1 MTKEEQLARY
11 TQLSLPMEAELGR
24 CAMSVREILS
34 LSPGS
39 LLVLPNAVGS
49 KVTLLW
55 GGAPFCSGD
64 VDETRRGAAAV
75 RITGFESRKRN

>member
-1 MTKEEQLARY
+1 MTKEELSARC
-11 TQLSLPMEAELGR
+11 TQLILPVEAELGR

-39 LLVLPNAVGS
+39 IVALPNAVGS
-49 KVTLLW
+49 KVTLFA

-64 VDETRRGAAAV
+64 LMRLGGGAAV
-75 RITGFESRKRN
+75 RITGFESRKRS

>member
-1 MTKEEQLARY
+1 
-11 TQLSLPMEAELGR
+11 MEAELGR

-49 KVTLLW
+49 KVTLFV

-64 VDETRRGAAAV
+64 VMRLGGAAAV

>member
-49 KVTLLW
+49 KVTLFV

-64 VDETRRGAAAV
+64 VMRLGGAAAV

>member
-1 MTKEEQLARY
+1 LTTEEQSERY
-11 TQLSLPMEAELGR
+11 AQISLPLEAELGR

-39 LLVLPNAVGS
+39 LVPLPNAVGS
-49 KVTLLW
+49 KVTLFV

-64 VDETRRGAAAV
+64 MMRLGGAAAV
-75 RITGFESRKRN
+75 RITAFESRKRS